1 MIWIFIKPLNKNLS
15 IAYWHDLVTQVSSFF
30 LNFGMEFSTNHSIW
44 LKRTGRQ
51 WLLPDFIDKLL
62 LPMAGWQ
69 SGYAADCNSVN
80 AGSIPTSASNYS
92 LFGSDP
98 ASTETALQ
106 RCPCCTQVLPH
117 TPQRHHHRQIKQNV
131 THRHRNGLGLNR
143 NNQQQ
148 CDRNHLQRCFHF
160 A

>member
-30 LNFGMEFSTNHSIW
+30 LKFGMEFSTNHSIR

-80 AGSIPTSASNYS
+80 AGSIPTSASIFS
-92 LFGSDP
+92 LQPGFALADP
-98 ASTETALQ
+98 AAE
-106 RCPCCTQVLPH
+106 
-117 TPQRHHHRQIKQNV
+117 
-131 THRHRNGLGLNR
+131 
-143 NNQQQ
+143 
-148 CDRNHLQRCFHF
+148 
-160 A
+160 